1 MLVYVL
7 NQHGEP
13 LMPCSPRKARLLLR
27 NNKATL
33 HKRTPFTIQLCA
45 GSSGYKQ
52 PITLGVDAGSKHIG
66 LSACTAER
74 ELYAEELTPRND
86 VVELMSTRREFRQA
100 RRNRKTRYRQPRF
113 YNRVR
118 SKHKGW
124 LAPSVEVKIQEHVTA
139 IKRVVGILPIQRIV
153 VETAEFDM
161 QRLQAMLAGNPLP
174 VGTDYQLGAQYDE
187 YNVRQYVLKRD
198 NYTCQCCGAHN
209 TAKTRVKFHIHHLE
223 SRKTGGNAPDNL
235 ITLCKHCHD
244 AIHRGLIL
252 LPTKRR
258 GRPLRDAAF
267 MGIMR
272 KTLVERLRREVAV
285 PVHETYGYITKYLR
299 EKYNISKSL
308 LNDARCVAKAPLA
321 KPLTYYYQSKAVR
334 HHNRQLH
341 QATALKG
348 GARKF
353 NQSPLYVHGFR
364 LFDKVRYEDTECF
377 VWGRRATGYFLL
389 KTLNGEKVADGVK
402 HTKLTLLERSVNYL
416 ISIRRRTA
424 PLP

>member
-33 HKRTPFTIQLCA
+33 RKRTPFTIQLCV

-74 ELYAEELTPRND
+74 EFYAEELTPRND
-86 VVELMSTRREFRQA
+86 VVELMSTRREFRRA

-113 YNRVR
+113 NNRVR

-139 IKRVVGILPIQRIV
+139 IKRVGRILPLSEIII
-153 VETAEFDM
+153 ETAEFDM
-161 QRLQAMLAGNPLP
+161 QRLQAMLAGKSLP

-209 TAKTRVKFHIHHLE
+209 TSKQQVKFHVHHIE

-299 EKYNISKSL
+299 EKYNISKSH

-341 QATALKG
+341 RATILKG
-348 GARKF
+348 GVRKL
-353 NQSPLYVHGFR
+353 NQAPLYVHGFR

-389 KTLNGEKVADGVK
+389 RNLNNDKIADGVK
-402 HTKLTLLERSVNYL
+402 HTKLTLLERSSNYL
-416 ISIRRRTA
+416 TILQRRKA
-424 PLP
+424 LLP

>member
-27 NNKATL
+27 EKKATL
-33 HKRTPFTIQLCA
+33 RKRTPFTIQLCV

-52 PITLGVDAGSKHIG
+52 HITLGVDAGSKHVG
-66 LSACTAER
+66 LSACTLVK
-74 ELYAEELTPRND
+74 ELYAEELTLRND
-86 VVELMSTRREFRQA
+86 VVELMSTRREFRRA

-113 YNRVR
+113 NNRVR

-139 IKRVVGILPIQRIV
+139 IKRVMRILPIQRII

-174 VGTDYQLGAQYDE
+174 VGADYQLGAQYDE

-198 NYTCQCCGAHN
+198 NYTCQACGAHN
-209 TAKTRVKFHIHHLE
+209 TTKTRVKFHIHHLE
-223 SRKTGGNAPDNL
+223 SRKIGGNAPNNL
-235 ITLCKHCHD
+235 ITLCEHCHK
-244 AIHRGLIL
+244 ALHRGLIL
-252 LPTKRR
+252 SIKRR

-272 KTLVERLRREVAV
+272 KTLVERLRREVVA
-285 PVHETYGYITKYLR
+285 PVYETYGYITKYLR
-299 EKYNISKSL
+299 EKHKISKSHP
-308 LNDARCVAKAPLA
+308 NDARCIANAPLA
-321 KPLTYYYQSKAVR
+321 VPTEVYYSKAVR

-341 QATALKG
+341 RATILKG
-348 GARKF
+348 GVRKP
-353 NQSPLYVHGFR
+353 NQAPKYIHGFR
-364 LFDKVRYEDTECF
+364 LFDKVQYEDTECF
-377 VWGRRATGYFLL
+377 VWGRRVKGSFLL
-389 KTLNGEKVADGVK
+389 RNIMGKKIAEVT
-402 HTKLTLLERSVNYL
+402 HTKLTLLERSSNYIIQRSAAL
-416 ISIRRRTA
+416 
-424 PLP
+424 LP

>member
-27 NNKATL
+27 EKKATL
-33 HKRTPFTIQLCA
+33 RKRTPFTIQLCV
-45 GSSGYKQ
+45 GSSGYTQ
-52 PITLGVDAGSKHIG
+52 HITLGVDAGSKHIG
-66 LSACTAER
+66 LSACTPAK

-86 VVELMSTRREFRQA
+86 VVELMSIRREFRRT

-113 YNRVR
+113 NNRVR

-139 IKRVVGILPIQRIV
+139 IKRVIRILPIQRIV

-198 NYTCQCCGAHN
+198 NYTCQHCGAHN
-209 TAKTRVKFHIHHLE
+209 TKAHAVKFHVHHLE

-235 ITLCKHCHD
+235 ITLCEHCHD
-244 AIHRGLIL
+244 ALHRGLITL
-252 LPTKRR
+252 SHKRK

-272 KTLVERLRREVAV
+272 KTLIERLHHEITV
-285 PVHETYGYITKYLR
+285 PVWETYGYITKYLR
-299 EKYNISKSL
+299 EKHNISKSHL
-308 LNDARCVAKAPLA
+308 HDARCIANAPLA
-321 KPLTYYYQSKAVR
+321 TPTEPYYSKAVR

-341 QATALKG
+341 RATILKG
-348 GARKF
+348 GVRKP
-353 NQSPLYVHGFR
+353 NQAPKYIHGFR
-364 LFDKVRYEDTECF
+364 LFDKVKYEDAECF
-377 VWGRRATGYFLL
+377 VWGRRTTGYFLL
-389 KTLNGEKVADGVK
+389 RNILGEKIADGVK
-402 HTKLTLLERSVNYL
+402 HTKLTLLERSSNY
-416 ISIRRRTA
+416 IMQRRMA
-424 PLP
+424 LLP

>member
-27 NNKATL
+27 EKKATL
-33 HKRTPFTIQLCA
+33 RKRTPFTIQLCV

-52 PITLGVDAGSKHIG
+52 HITLGVDAGSKYIG
-66 LSACTAER
+66 LSACTPIR

-86 VVELMSTRREFRQA
+86 VVDLMSTRREFRQA

-113 YNRVR
+113 DNRVR

-139 IKRVVGILPIQRIV
+139 IKRVGRILPIKLVI

-235 ITLCKHCHD
+235 ITLCEHCHK
-244 AIHRGLIL
+244 ALHRGLIL
-252 LPTKRR
+252 PIKRR
-258 GRPLRDAAF
+258 VRPLRDASF

-272 KTLVERLRREVAV
+272 KTLIERLRREIAV
-285 PVHETYGYITKYLR
+285 PVRETYGYITKYLR
-299 EKYNISKSL
+299 EKHNISKSH
-308 LNDARCVAKAPLA
+308 LNDARCIANAPLA
-321 KPLTYYYQSKAVR
+321 VPTETYYSKAVR

-341 QATALKG
+341 RATILKG
-348 GARKF
+348 GIRKL
-353 NQSPLYVHGFR
+353 NQTPTYIHNFR
-364 LFDKVRYEDTECF
+364 LFDKVQYEDTECF

-389 KTLNGEKVADGVK
+389 RNIIGEKIADGVK
-402 HTKLTLLERSVNYL
+402 YTKLNLLERSSNYL
-416 ISIRRRTA
+416 IQRRMA
-424 PLP
+424 LIP